1 VLHFADGA
9 VCAVASAMRNHL
21 IALLLLLVFGGGLFT
36 GAHACQLAGF
46 AETMPES
53 GESKPGCHGSGAA
66 TVSTASTH
74 PGHGTPA
81 PTEPSE
87 DKDGGCADEN
97 GGCKHACHMVAVVRA
112 QIAVFAVEP
121 QAQMVAPTFDRSL
134 PLFAPPIDHIPL
146 A

>member
-1 VLHFADGA
+1 
-9 VCAVASAMRNHL
+9 MRNHL

-46 AETMPES
+46 AGTMPES

-66 TVSTASTH
+66 TAATH
-74 PGHGTPA
+74 SGHGTPA
-81 PTEPSE
+81 PSGHGEH
-87 DKDGGCADEN
+87 KDDGCTGEN

-112 QIAVFAVEP
+112 QTAVFAVEP
-121 QAQMVAPTFDRSL
+121 QAQMAASTFDRSL

-146 A
+146 V